1 MIVLQ
6 MLAGG
11 RVPQDGRHR
20 QRFSSGPRGRCNN
33 HDAYHPQR
41 LRDYT
46 GALMPLART
55 IAITLA
61 VLATTGCGSSDKKA
75 QGGAGGGG
83 NLSRPGDPE
92 GRDETLSFK
101 VVESN
106 IANHFFRRGAVAAHL
121 LATSGEKPRLVTAFP
136 GGNSGIGLWFERL
149 QAPAEL
155 ALVGEMR
162 AVERPDGLR
171 GVRAVIRSS
180 AAQLRASGVVLSS
193 VRVLRD
199 YNSNPNLLP
208 PDVKNQV
215 EAGPPLVVRRTTVD
229 GDHHFELVVE
239 PQEGA
244 TATMDR
250 GGALLLAAAP
260 GKASFEVAF
269 SFLHDDPP
277 LTPIALSELLTADAA
292 PSERDR
298 RAVSFLVY
306 REKMLAGSWRFLT
319 YFGRD
324 TLMSVRLL
332 MPVLKPAA
340 IEGALGAV
348 IERLS
353 PAGEVAHEEDIGEFA
368 ALRNKKEGRPP
379 TTAAIYD
386 YKMVDD
392 DFMLAPVV
400 AHYLLD
406 TEEGKG
412 RAAEFLARRT
422 PSGDTF
428 AQAIEKNIQFVLTSA
443 KPFSE
448 NQKARNLI
456 ALKKGVPVGDWRDSN
471 DGLGGGRY
479 SYSVNVA
486 LVPAALGASARLL
499 QSKLLCPAADATCG
513 ELAVNQGKIAE
524 VMALA
529 WRRAAPLFK
538 VEVPAARARSL
549 ITAYAREQALDPA
562 LALDALAKQGPRISY
577 PALSLDKNGRPV
589 PVMHSDDGFLLL
601 FDDPEPAELEQIAA
615 RVSLPFPLGLRT
627 PLGMVIANPALVAD
641 RRLRGLFARDRYHG
655 AVMWSWQQA
664 MMAAGL
670 ARQLERKELPKET
683 RAALIQ
689 AERDLWQVIRASDQ
703 FRTSEVWSWK
713 IDGGKFALYRLGEHS
728 ADDESN
734 AAQLWSTV
742 YLAVKPPAR

>member
-1 MIVLQ
+1 MTVLK
-6 MLAGG
+6 G
-11 RVPQDGRHR
+11 
-20 QRFSSGPRGRCNN
+20 
-33 HDAYHPQR
+33 
-41 LRDYT
+41 
-46 GALMPLART
+46 
-55 IAITLA
+55 IAITAL
-61 VLATTGCGSSDKKA
+61 VVVGCGSGEKKPS
-75 QGGAGGGG
+75 GTRPAGGGHG
-83 NLSRPGDPE
+83 GGADSASG
-92 GRDETLSFK
+92 DETLRFE
-101 VVESN
+101 VVAGN
-106 IANHFFRRGAVAAHL
+106 IKNHFFRRGAVAAHL
-121 LATSGEKPRLVTAFP
+121 LATSGEKPRLLTVFP
-136 GGNSGIGLWFERL
+136 GGNSGIGFWFERL
-149 QAPAEL
+149 AAPAEL
-155 ALVGEMR
+155 ALVGELT

-171 GVRAVIRSS
+171 GVRAVIRCS
-180 AAQLRASGVVLSS
+180 AAQLRASGLVMSS

-199 YNSNPNLLP
+199 YNVNPNLLP
-208 PDVKNQV
+208 PEVQNQV

-239 PQEGA
+239 PQGGA
-244 TATMDR
+244 TASMDR
-250 GGALLLAAAP
+250 GGVLLLAAAP
-260 GKASFEVAF
+260 GKSTFEVAF

-277 LTPIALSELLTADAA
+277 LTPIPLDELLTADAA

-298 RAVSFLVY
+298 RALSFLVY

-324 TLMSVRLL
+324 TLLSVRLL

-353 PAGEVAHEEDIGEFA
+353 AGGEVAHEEDIGEFA

-379 TTAAIYD
+379 TTTAIYD

-406 TEEGKG
+406 TADGKA

-422 PSGDTF
+422 PSGTTY
-428 AQAIEKNIQFVLTSA
+428 AQAIEKNIEFVLMSA
-443 KPFSE
+443 KPFTAT
-448 NQKARNLI
+448 QKPRFLV
-456 ALKKGVPVGDWRDSN
+456 ALKKGFPVGDWRDSN

-479 SYSVNVA
+479 SYNVNVA

-499 QSKLLCPAADATCG
+499 ESKLLCATADATCG
-513 ELAVNQGKIAE
+513 ELADSQGKIAE
-524 VMALA
+524 MMALA

-549 ITAYAREQALDPA
+549 ITTYAKEQGIDPGP
-562 LALDALAKQGPRISY
+562 ALDALAKAGPKLAY
-577 PALSLDKNGRPV
+577 PALSLDKNGRPI

-601 FDDPEPAELEQIAA
+601 FDEPEPAELEQIAA
-615 RVSLPFPLGLRT
+615 RISAPFPLGLRT
-627 PLGMVIANPALVAD
+627 PLGIVVANPALVAD
-641 RRLRGLFARDRYHG
+641 RRTRGMFGRDRYHG

-670 ARQLERKELPKET
+670 ARQLERNELPKET
-683 RAALIQ
+683 RAALVQ
-689 AERDLWQVIRASDQ
+689 AERDLWVVIRASQ
-703 FRTSEVWSWK
+703 QYSTGETWSWK
-713 IDGGKFALYRLGEHS
+713 IEDGKFAVDHLGSHS
-728 ADDESN
+728 PDDEST